1 MGLRIPRQSDVQTQI
16 QPRPLEDF
24 NIPLPSPATS
34 VGILDDVVASPGEGT
49 GEVFRDARFGQA
61 INTVGGAVSAPSPES
76 GQFQD
81 LINQALISQAG
92 QTGAGARRDLFE
104 QDFESGLNTALA
116 TARRQLG
123 GTGLAG
129 SLQGQGQFGD
139 IVGSALQARSQGL
152 GQLGL
157 QNIQQLG
164 ALSQVGGQNLRS
176 ELLRKGFTFDQALNI
191 AQLLQQ
197 QGIVA
202 QQGIAQGNQQ
212 AIQAGAGGSFLE
224 QLGGG
229 LFSLGGSVL
238 GGAGAAGGFGNLFDF
253 GGGSSSGGG
262 GGGGGFSVGQ
272 GLGF

>member
-1 MGLRIPRQSDVQTQI
+1 MGLRIPRQPDVQTQI
-16 QPRPLEDF
+16 QPRPLEEF
-24 NIPLPSPATS
+24 QLPTPAVATS
-34 VGILDDVVASPGEGT
+34 VDILDNSFLSPGEGT

-61 INTVGGAVSAPSPES
+61 VSTLQNAATAPSAES

-92 QTGAGARRDLFE
+92 QSGAGARRDLFE

-139 IVGSALQARSQGL
+139 IVGSALQARSRGL
-152 GQLGL
+152 GELGL
-157 QNIQQLG
+157 QNTQQLG
-164 ALSQVGGQNLRS
+164 ALSQIGGQNLQS

-197 QGIVA
+197 QGLSA
-202 QQGIAQGNQQ
+202 QQGITQSNAQ
-212 AIQAGAGGSFLE
+212 AIQANAGGSFLE

-229 LFSLGGSVL
+229 LFSLGGSAL
-238 GGAGAAGGFGNLFDF
+238 GGAGAAGGFGKLFSF
-253 GGGSSSGGG
+253 GTDDEE
-262 GGGGGFSVGQ
+262 
-272 GLGF
+272 